1 MSQSAQYLLCKHVF
15 GIFGKLC
22 STGLLNM
29 IFQINLKVI
38 LTLNVNLSSI
48 RILMTEVSILGAS
61 VSAAFLSSPDTTLAV
76 VYSKTLELP

>member
-1 MSQSAQYLLCKHVF
+1 
-15 GIFGKLC
+15 
-22 STGLLNM
+22 M

-61 VSAAFLSSPDTTLAV
+61 VSAAFLSSPDTTLTV